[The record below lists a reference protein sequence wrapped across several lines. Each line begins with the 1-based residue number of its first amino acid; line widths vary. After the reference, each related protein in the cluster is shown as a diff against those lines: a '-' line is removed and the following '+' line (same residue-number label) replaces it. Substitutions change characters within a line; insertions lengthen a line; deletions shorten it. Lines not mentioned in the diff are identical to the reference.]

1 MEAVAI
7 GDTPLDTCA
16 HCHGTWIG
24 VVAFEQ
30 LCADADR
37 QRAVLD
43 VTNATSGSPA
53 LDPVRYG
60 PCPECA
66 KIMNRTNFARSSG
79 VVIDICTAHGA
90 WLDAEELRRVLE
102 FLRAGGMD
110 RSLYRQRVA
119 LEEEL
124 RLLRLR
130 QSITRHEAR
139 RGSMS
144 DRDDPMADSVLVS
157 IFSLFSS

>member
-1 MEAVAI
+1 MEPVAV
-7 GDTPLDTCA
+7 GDTPLDSCA
-16 HCHGTWIG
+16 HCHGSWIG

-43 VTNATSGSPA
+43 LTAASGGTAA

-60 PCPECA
+60 PCPECT

-79 VVIDICTAHGA
+79 VVIDICKAHGA
-90 WLDAEELRRVLE
+90 WLDAEELRRVIE

-110 RSLYRQRVA
+110 RSLYRERVA

-130 QSITRHEAR
+130 QSITRNESR
-139 RGSMS
+139 RGSAS
-144 DRDDPMADSVLVS
+144 DRDDPMADSVLMT
-157 IFSLFSS
+157 IFSLFST